1 MAFGLSMQCIGS
13 LDLALEKYEHMT
25 KKKSLMCNGGSQDES
40 NENIISKGFSLYL
53 LVKQANNVFGG
64 IILMQYGFSLF
75 FATFGIYFSTTI
87 FKVYNKELGR
97 INEMVLAFSMANIV
111 TVIFMIYKI
120 FMMQAKGQAL
130 CCHFA
135 AIKDNLE
142 GILMVFAKQLD
153 SEEEKKL
160 EVLISRFSTKS
171 SPIRPCDVFDVNTAS
186 FVSISGIIITYL
198 IVLLQFK
205 LNAKPMDNPM
215 NITLADLPTL
225 LENKTIEDLQSLVQ
239 N

>member
-1 MAFGLSMQCIGS
+1 
-13 LDLALEKYEHMT
+13 
-25 KKKSLMCNGGSQDES
+25 MCNGRGQDES
-40 NENIISKGFSLYL
+40 NENIISKGFSLYE
-53 LVKQANNVFGG
+53 LVQQANNIFGG

-87 FKVYNKELGR
+87 FTVYNKELGSV
-97 INEMVLAFSMANIV
+97 NEMVLAFSLANII

-120 FMMQAKGQAL
+120 FMMQAKGQAF

-135 AIKDNLE
+135 AIKENLE
-142 GILMVFAKQLD
+142 SILMVFARQLD

-160 EVLISRFSTKS
+160 EILISRFSTKS
-171 SPIRPCDVFDVNTAS
+171 SPIRPCDVFDVNTSS
-186 FVSISGIIITYL
+186 FISISGIIITYL

-205 LNAKPMDNPM
+205 LNAKPLDNPM
-215 NITLADLPTL
+215 NVTLADLPTL
-225 LENKTIEDLQSLVQ
+225 LEDKTIQDLQALVQ